1 MSAFTELWSQLKQ
14 PGQPAPY
21 MLIDCAGVEGGAER
35 LPRDIFD
42 EFECLFTGDLAEEL
56 EDVAPYL
63 GRLASLGPEAQAV
76 VEDLLE
82 RQLGILVTLPPPA
95 GNDEPPSFSQVH
107 RHFRKF
113 NVVYGPEGKP
123 LFFRYYDPRVIVDVL
138 KVLDEQQ
145 LKAFFGPVDQMCLAA
160 PDSSYVRCSIAVGG
174 ALILLG

>member
-1 MSAFTELWSQLKQ
+1 
-14 PGQPAPY
+14 

-63 GRLASLGPEAQAV
+63 GRLGSLAPEAQAV
-76 VEDLLE
+76 VEDLLA
-82 RQLGILVTLPPPA
+82 RHLGILVTLPSPT
-95 GNDEPPSFSQVH
+95 GNDEPPSFAQMH

-145 LKAFFGPVDQMCLAA
+145 LKAFFGPVEQLCLAGV
-160 PDSSYVRCSIAVGG
+160 DGGMMQCMLVKGQLLVRD
-174 ALILLG
+174 

>member
-76 VEDLLE
+76 VEDLLA
-82 RQLGILVTLPPPA
+82 RHLGILVTLPPPL
-95 GNDEPPSFSQVH
+95 GNDESTSFAAVH

-145 LKAFFGPVDQMCLAA
+145 LNSFFGPMERLVVNQSDGVLVNC
-160 PDSSYVRCSIAVGG
+160 AVAGG
-174 ALILLG
+174 KLLVTG

>member
-63 GRLASLGPEAQAV
+63 GRLASLGPETQAV

-82 RQLGILVTLPPPA
+82 RHLGILVTLPPPA
-95 GNDEPPSFSQVH
+95 GSDEPPSFSQVH

-145 LKAFFGPVDQMCLAA
+145 LKGFFGPMDKMLLTQADGVLVNC
-160 PDSSYVRCSIAVGG
+160 AVAGG
-174 ALILLG
+174 KLLVKG

>member
-1 MSAFTELWSQLKQ
+1 MSAFTELWSQLQQ
-14 PGQPAPY
+14 PGRPAPY
-21 MLIDCAGVEGGAER
+21 MLIDCAGVEGGAAR

-63 GRLASLGPEAQAV
+63 GRLGSLGPEAQAV
-76 VEDLLE
+76 VEDLLA
-82 RQLGILVTLPPPA
+82 RHLGILVTLPPPV

-145 LKAFFGPVDQMCLAA
+145 LKAFFGPVERLCLAGA
-160 PDSSYVRCSIAVGG
+160 DGG
-174 ALILLG
+174 IVQCEPAAGQLLVSE

>member
-1 MSAFTELWSQLKQ
+1 MSAFTEFWSQLSQ

-63 GRLASLGPEAQAV
+63 GRLGSLGPEAQAV
-76 VEDLLE
+76 VEDLLA
-82 RQLGILVTLPPPA
+82 RHLGILVTLPLPA
-95 GNDEPPSFSQVH
+95 GSDEPPSFSQVH

-145 LKAFFGPVDQMCLAA
+145 LKAFFGPVDRMLLTQADGVLVNCAA
-160 PDSSYVRCSIAVGG
+160 AGG
-174 ALILLG
+174 KLLVTG

>member
-14 PGQPAPY
+14 PGLPAPY
-21 MLIDCAGVEGGAER
+21 MLIDCAGVEGGAAR
-35 LPRDIFD
+35 MPRDIFD

-63 GRLASLGPEAQAV
+63 GSLGGLGPEAQAV
-76 VEDLLE
+76 VEDLLV
-82 RQLGILVTLPPPA
+82 RHLGILVTLPPPA
-95 GNDEPPSFSQVH
+95 GSEEPPSFSQVH

-145 LKAFFGPVDQMCLAA
+145 LKAFFGPVERLVVKQTDGVLAA
-160 PDSSYVRCSIAVGG
+160 CTVAAGE
-174 ALILLG
+174 LLVQN

>member
-1 MSAFTELWSQLKQ
+1 MSAFTEFWSQLSQ

-63 GRLASLGPEAQAV
+63 GRLGSLAPEAQAV
-76 VEDLLE
+76 VEDLLA
-82 RQLGILVTLPPPA
+82 RHLGILVMLPLPV
-95 GNDEPPSFSQVH
+95 GSDEPPSFSQVH

-123 LFFRYYDPRVIVDVL
+123 LFFRYYDPRVIIDVL

-145 LKAFFGPVDQMCLAA
+145 LIAFFGPVDRMLLTQEDGVLVNC
-160 PDSSYVRCSIAVGG
+160 AVASGQ
-174 ALILLG
+174 LLVK

>member
-76 VEDLLE
+76 VEDLKKRAAMIWDSSPE
-82 RQLGILVTLPPPA
+82 AVEWKDGDAVPA
-95 GNDEPPSFSQVH
+95 GAHAGGFD
-107 RHFRKF
+107 
-113 NVVYGPEGKP
+113 P
-123 LFFRYYDPRVIVDVL
+123 LP
-138 KVLDEQQ
+138 
-145 LKAFFGPVDQMCLAA
+145 LAA
-160 PDSSYVRCSIAVGG
+160 
-174 ALILLG
+174 

>member
-14 PGQPAPY
+14 PGLPAPY
-21 MLIDCAGVEGGAER
+21 MLIDCAGVEGGAAR
-35 LPRDIFD
+35 MPRDIFD

-63 GRLASLGPEAQAV
+63 GSLGGLGPEAQAV
-76 VEDLLE
+76 VEDLLA
-82 RQLGILVTLPPPA
+82 RHLGILMTLLPPA
-95 GNDEPPSFSQVH
+95 GSEEPPSFSQVH

-145 LKAFFGPVDQMCLAA
+145 LKAFFGPVERMLLTQSDGVLVNCSMAA
-160 PDSSYVRCSIAVGG
+160 GT
-174 ALILLG
+174 LLVK

>member
-63 GRLASLGPEAQAV
+63 GCLASLGPETQAV
-76 VEDLLE
+76 VEDLLA
-82 RQLGILVTLPPPA
+82 RHLGILVTLPPPT
-95 GNDEPPSFSQVH
+95 GNDEPPSFAQVH

-145 LKAFFGPVDQMCLAA
+145 LKAFFGPVERLCLVGADGGMVHCTLAA
-160 PDSSYVRCSIAVGG
+160 GQLAVRE
-174 ALILLG
+174 

>member
-63 GRLASLGPEAQAV
+63 GCLASLGPETQAV
-76 VEDLLE
+76 VEDLLA
-82 RQLGILVTLPPPA
+82 RHLGILVTLLPPA
-95 GNDEPPSFSQVH
+95 GSDEPPSFSQVH

-145 LKAFFGPVDQMCLAA
+145 LKAFFGPVDRMLLTQSDGVLVNCVMA
-160 PDSSYVRCSIAVGG
+160 GG
-174 ALILLG
+174 KLLVTG

>member
-1 MSAFTELWSQLKQ
+1 MSAFTELWSQIKQ

-76 VEDLLE
+76 VEDLLA
-82 RQLGILVTLPPPA
+82 RHLGILVTLPPPA
-95 GNDEPPSFSQVH
+95 GSDEPPSFSQPRGQTAVLPLL
-107 RHFRKF
+107 RPARDRRRVEGAGRAAIEGVFRAH
-113 NVVYGPEGKP
+113 GQDAIDAI
-123 LFFRYYDPRVIVDVL
+123 R
-138 KVLDEQQ
+138 
-145 LKAFFGPVDQMCLAA
+145 
-160 PDSSYVRCSIAVGG
+160 RCSG
-174 ALILLG
+174 

>member
-1 MSAFTELWSQLKQ
+1 MSAFTELWSQLSQ

-63 GRLASLGPEAQAV
+63 GRLGSLAPEAQAV
-76 VEDLLE
+76 VEDLLA
-82 RQLGILVTLPPPA
+82 RHLGILVTLPLPV
-95 GNDEPPSFSQVH
+95 GSDEPPSFSQVH

-145 LKAFFGPVDQMCLAA
+145 LKAFFGPVDRMLLTQADGVLVNCAVAA
-160 PDSSYVRCSIAVGG
+160 GK
-174 ALILLG
+174 LLVI

>member
-1 MSAFTELWSQLKQ
+1 MSAFTEFWSQVSQ

-35 LPRDIFD
+35 LPRDVFD

-63 GRLASLGPEAQAV
+63 GRLGSLAPEAQAV
-76 VEDLLE
+76 VEDLLA
-82 RQLGILVTLPPPA
+82 RHLGILVTLPLPV
-95 GNDEPPSFSQVH
+95 GSDEPPSFSQVH

-138 KVLDEQQ
+138 KVLDEEQ
-145 LKAFFGPVDQMCLAA
+145 LKAFFGPVDRMLLTQADGVLVNC
-160 PDSSYVRCSIAVGG
+160 AVAGG
-174 ALILLG
+174 KVLVKG

>member
-1 MSAFTELWSQLKQ
+1 MSVFTEIWSQLKQ
-14 PGQPAPY
+14 PGLPAPY
-21 MLIDCAGVEGGAER
+21 LLIDCAGVEGGAER

-76 VEDLLE
+76 VEDLLA
-82 RQLGILVTLPPPA
+82 RHLGILVTLPPPT
-95 GNDEPPSFSQVH
+95 GNDEPPSFAQVH

-145 LKAFFGPVDQMCLAA
+145 LKAFFGPVKQMCLAA
-160 PDSSYVRCSIAVGG
+160 LAGGTVECSLAVGQ
-174 ALILLG
+174 LLVQD

>member
-1 MSAFTELWSQLKQ
+1 MPAFSEIWSQLKQ

-35 LPRDIFD
+35 LPRDFFD

-63 GRLASLGPEAQAV
+63 GRLGSLAPEAQAV
-76 VEDLLE
+76 VEDLLA
-82 RQLGILVTLPPPA
+82 RHLGILVTLPLPV
-95 GNDEPPSFSQVH
+95 GSDEPPSFSQVH

-138 KVLDEQQ
+138 KVLDEEQ
-145 LKAFFGPVDQMCLAA
+145 LKAFFGPVDRMLLTQADGVLVNCAVAA
-160 PDSSYVRCSIAVGG
+160 GK
-174 ALILLG
+174 LLVI